1 MNSAAWPPYGI
12 KMTLLVEL
20 NRGIKKKK
28 RQTNQQMGVLHDAEE
43 TAGWPDPSEDANM
56 VNSAK
61 ERPQQQYSAH

>member
-1 MNSAAWPPYGI
+1 
-12 KMTLLVEL
+12 
-20 NRGIKKKK
+20 
-28 RQTNQQMGVLHDAEE
+28 MGVLHDAEE